1 MLGSRTGQNQHHEH
15 TLRLTQL
22 NIQTHS
28 HTRSN
33 PLRCDATVRS
43 KRAAPLYDP
52 RRAELIR
59 EGINISDPDS
69 GSTTGIPL
77 L

>member
-1 MLGSRTGQNQHHEH
+1 MLGSGTGQNQHHAHKH
-15 TLRLTQL
+15 TLRLAQS
-22 NIQTHS
+22 NIQSHS
-28 HTRSN
+28 HTPSN
-33 PLRCDATVRS
+33 PLRRDAAVRI
-43 KRAAPLYDP
+43 APPYDP

-59 EGINISDPDS
+59 EGISISNPDS